1 MPKIIQN
8 LMKKIQKL
16 NPTNSKS
23 QQPSTINHQHY
34 ETTIN
39 YHHQR
44 I

>member
-8 LMKKIQKL
+8 LMKMIQKL

-23 QQPSTINHQHY
+23 QQPSTKNQHY
-34 ETTIN
+34 ETIIN

>member
-1 MPKIIQN
+1 MPKIIQY

-23 QQPSTINHQHY
+23 HQPTTINQHY